1 MNFTVTL
8 PFLSCLVTAFLALLL
23 SRHNTLQK
31 TVHVLGSL
39 SYLLFVVN
47 LYWDIH
53 QYGTLIFN
61 FGGYPAGI
69 AISFRVDYFSAL
81 MLLVS
86 SLIVFAVSIY
96 SLIDSTIK
104 SHSSFFPAF
113 WFLICGVTGVFSTGD
128 LFNLYIW
135 FELMVI
141 ASFVM
146 MTHASGK
153 DLLQGSLYYVA
164 INLLATLIL
173 LLAISFLYGFSGT
186 LDMERMATWAQLK
199 THLPFVQV
207 CFMLL
212 MVAFAIKSALFPY
225 YFWLPDS
232 YPLTSVSSSGLFAG
246 LLTKVGVY
254 ALIRAGTLFLLHD
267 VQFMQI
273 LLFVSCLTMLG
284 GVFGAMG
291 DFHIRRILSFH
302 IISQV
307 GYMTLGLAMRSTLAI
322 TAALF
327 YIVHH
332 ILVKTNLF
340 LISGLMTRYSG
351 QVDLRQMGGFFRL
364 KPALVVLFFIT
375 AFSLAG
381 LPPLSG
387 FWAKYLM
394 IRSAFASSFWVPG
407 AIALVVGFFTLFSM
421 IKIWQYVFLQPSNHD
436 VRAVKGVERTLLY
449 IPIVFLALLT
459 LFIGLYPELLYQ
471 SAERAVQSLL
481 RPNEISVDYK
491 ER

>member
-1 MNFTVTL
+1 MNFAVTL
-8 PFLSCLVTAFLALLL
+8 PFLSSLVTAFIALFSSRHKQLQKALHVMGSLFYLLL
-23 SRHNTLQK
+23 VIGLCWE
-31 TVHVLGSL
+31 V
-39 SYLLFVVN
+39 
-47 LYWDIH
+47 H
-53 QYGTLIFN
+53 QYGTLVFR
-61 FGGYPAGI
+61 FGGYPSGI
-69 AISFRVDYFSAL
+69 AIVFRVDYFSAL
-81 MLLVS
+81 MLFVS

-104 SHSSFFPAF
+104 DLSSYFPAF

-128 LFNLYIW
+128 IFNLYIW

-146 MTHASGK
+146 MTHAKGK
-153 DLLQGSLYYVA
+153 YLLQGALYYIA
-164 INLLATLIL
+164 LNLLATLIL

-186 LDMERMATWAQLK
+186 LDMEKMAAWAQFN
-199 THLPFVQV
+199 THLPSIQIS
-207 CFMLL
+207 FMLL

-232 YPLTSVSSSGLFAG
+232 YHLTSVSTGGLFAG

-254 ALIRAGTLFLLHD
+254 ALIRAGTLFFIHD
-267 VQFMQI
+267 TQFMQI
-273 LLFVSCLTMLG
+273 LLIVSCLTMLG
-284 GVFGAMG
+284 GVFGAMS
-291 DFHIRRILSFH
+291 DFHIRRILSYH

-364 KPALVVLFFIT
+364 KPTLVVLFFIT

-381 LPPLSG
+381 VPPLSG
-387 FWAKYLM
+387 FWAKYLI
-394 IRSAFASSFWVPG
+394 IRTAFTSSFWISG
-407 AIALVVGFFTLFSM
+407 SIALVVGFFTLFSM
-421 IKIWQYVFLQPSNHD
+421 IKIWQYAFLQPPSHEF
-436 VRAVKGVERTLLY
+436 RPVKGIERILLY
-449 IPIVFLALLT
+449 IPVVFLALLT
-459 LFIGLYPELLYQ
+459 LVIGLYPESLYQ
-471 SAERAVQSLL
+471 SAERAAQSLL
-481 RPNEISVDYK
+481 LGR
-491 ER
+491 